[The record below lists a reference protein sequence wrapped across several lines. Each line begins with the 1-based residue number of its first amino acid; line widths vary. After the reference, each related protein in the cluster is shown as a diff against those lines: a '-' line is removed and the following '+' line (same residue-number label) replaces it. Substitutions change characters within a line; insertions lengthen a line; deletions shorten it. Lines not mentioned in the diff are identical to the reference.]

1 MKTQPEDLKS
11 PLSPIPPAVGPNRGA
26 HPNCDNQRT
35 IHRRNT
41 NLKAQR
47 IEKKPLEPHR
57 IRKITASF
65 AFIEHR
71 FLRDGFWSTLDQH
84 QLLLYVF
91 LIIVADRNGLS
102 YYSYDKICT
111 LLKIAVDDYI
121 VARDALIQKDLIGFN
136 GHLFQVLSLPDQP
149 VDCAGTPLKSKPD
162 MQKHDPATIHQ
173 LITHRFGKKHD

>member
-1 MKTQPEDLKS
+1 MKKQPDDFKS
-11 PLSPIPPAVGPNRGA
+11 PLYPIAPAVGPNRPV
-26 HPNCDNQRT
+26 HPNCGNQRT

-121 VARDALIQKDLIGFN
+121 VARDALIQKDLIGFD

-149 VDCAGTPLKSKPD
+149 VDSACTSLKSKPD

-173 LITHRFGKKHD
+173 LITQRFGKKHD